1 MRVNFTKL
9 LYEETGLHVIQLCF
23 ALQFTNA
30 EMQRMEE
37 MKHVALENVSH
48 FLFIQEPRG
57 QSKACIKGADIKDI
71 HDSESW

>member
-1 MRVNFTKL
+1 
-9 LYEETGLHVIQLCF
+9 
-23 ALQFTNA
+23 
-30 EMQRMEE
+30 MQRMEE
-37 MKHVALENVSH
+37 MKRVALENVSH